1 MKEPYVEG
9 LANHSGHESCAGI
22 REDTREAFDSGM
34 CRLGIEP
41 RKTNSECRH
50 GPCRWKATLETSLVQ
65 DVKRLCVV
73 GDPIHV
79 QKLYARE
86 SGDPVTGLEHTV
98 IQVRIENPKGV
109 QQ

>member
-9 LANHSGHESCAGI
+9 LANYSGHESCAGS
-22 REDTREAFDSGM
+22 RKETRKAFDSGM
-34 CRLGIEP
+34 YRLGIEP

-50 GPCRWKATLETSLVQ
+50 GAGRWKAIFETSLMR
-65 DVKRLCVV
+65 DVERLCVV
-73 GDPIHV
+73 EDPIHV

-86 SGDPVTGLEHTV
+86 SGYPVVGLEHIM